1 MIRFCPGSVNWGA
14 IIHRTHKGLAAL
26 GGLALIAAASTAC
39 EPGKVGTAAK
49 VQRAFDSL
57 GKQKAYSAEM
67 SLDANAEK
75 IYDVLKDTDD
85 FDRGDADMLAGL
97 KYSFSATYDKPLKDV
112 TDKDD
117 KNAKIA
123 YKVVRGGKQLVE
135 VRSTDGKSYVRTD
148 LKEVVSLVQKSGKDG
163 GGSELG
169 APGAVIDEMMKKA
182 DRLPADMGGVRSALK
197 GEWVVLDNAAA
208 EEFAK
213 SQGTGDTDGT
223 PNPFSPD
230 GKSQKRFLDAF
241 RKALGDN
248 AHFKDAG
255 KKNGVDH
262 VLVTVPAKKVAED
275 VKEGL
280 KPLKDKLNP
289 FGKQDKGKGDSLEDL
304 PEKLTVDVAIKNGTL
319 TGLTV
324 DAAQL
329 DKKAKGELPLTIT
342 VKNGDA
348 AAVEAPSGAQ
358 ELKPQDLLRALMTM
372 GADRLG
378 DEGGAH
384 GRPEKTGFE
393 GI

>member
-1 MIRFCPGSVNWGA
+1 MSV
-14 IIHRTHKGLAAL
+14 
-26 GGLALIAAASTAC
+26 
-39 EPGKVGTAAK
+39 
-49 VQRAFDSL
+49 
-57 GKQKAYSAEM
+57 
-67 SLDANAEK
+67 DANAEK

-117 KNAKIA
+117 KSAKIA

-163 GGSELG
+163 GGSEPG

-182 DRLPADMGGVRSALK
+182 DRLPADMGGVKSALK

-213 SQGTGDTDGT
+213 SQGSGDTPGA
-223 PNPFSPD
+223 PNPLSPD

-241 RKALGDN
+241 RKALGDK

-289 FGKQDKGKGDSLEDL
+289 FGKQDKGKGGSLEDL
-304 PEKLTVDVAIKNGTL
+304 PEKLTADVAIKNGTL

-324 DAAQL
+324 DAAQF

-348 AAVEAPSGAQ
+348 AAVEVPSGAQ

-372 GADRLG
+372 GGDRLG

>member
-1 MIRFCPGSVNWGA
+1 M
-14 IIHRTHKGLAAL
+14 
-26 GGLALIAAASTAC
+26 ALIAAASTAC
-39 EPGKVGTAAK
+39 EPGKLGTAAK
-49 VQRAFDSL
+49 VERAFDKL
-57 GKQKAYSAEM
+57 GKQKSYSAEM
-67 SLDANAEK
+67 SFDADAEK
-75 IYDVLKDTDD
+75 IYGALKDTDD
-85 FDRGDADMLAGL
+85 FDRDDADVLAGM
-97 KYSFSATYDKPLKDV
+97 KYSFSAAYDKPLKDV

-117 KNAKIA
+117 KSAKVA
-123 YKVVRGGKQLVE
+123 YKVNRAGKQLVE
-135 VRSTDGKSYVRTD
+135 VRSTDGKSYVRSD
-148 LKEVVSLVQKSGKDG
+148 LKEVVSLVQSSGRG
-163 GGSELG
+163 GRASGPGST
-169 APGAVIDEMMKKA
+169 PGAALDEMMKKA
-182 DRLPADMGGVRSALK
+182 DQLPASMGAVKSALK

-213 SQGTGDTDGT
+213 SQGSDSAGG

-248 AHFKDAG
+248 AQFKDAG

-289 FGKQDKGKGDSLEDL
+289 FGKQDKAADDDLEDF
-304 PEKLTVDVAIKNGTL
+304 PDKVTVDVAIKNGTL

-324 DAAQL
+324 DAAQF

-342 VKNGDA
+342 LKAGDT
-348 AAVEAPSGAQ
+348 AAVEAPAGAK
-358 ELKPQDLLRALMTM
+358 ELKPQDLLGALMTM
-372 GADRLG
+372 GGDRLG
-378 DEGGAH
+378 DEDGSGRH
-384 GRPEKTGFE
+384 VRPEKSGFE